1 MPGKPGILNAGIASD
16 ARVGRDRRV
25 PITNRWTD

>member
-1 MPGKPGILNAGIASD
+1 MPGLARHPEAGIAND

-25 PITNRWTD
+25 PITNRWTG